1 MAPHDRLIA
10 FLEREAE
17 FLRGRIAT
25 LEEKGWPFPE
35 SPGEDEGGPD
45 TVETRIAGYK
55 AKLDEVEAHIADLR
69 QSPQ

>member
-17 FLRGRIAT
+17 FLRHRIGT
-25 LEEKGWPFPE
+25 LEQKGWPLSE

-45 TVETRIAGYK
+45 TVESQIAGYK
-55 AKLDEVEAHIADLR
+55 AKLDEIEAHISDLR
-69 QSPQ
+69 QSSE

>member
-17 FLRGRIAT
+17 FLRGRIET
-25 LEEKGWPFPE
+25 LKEKGWPFPD

-45 TVETRIAGYK
+45 TVETRIAGYQ